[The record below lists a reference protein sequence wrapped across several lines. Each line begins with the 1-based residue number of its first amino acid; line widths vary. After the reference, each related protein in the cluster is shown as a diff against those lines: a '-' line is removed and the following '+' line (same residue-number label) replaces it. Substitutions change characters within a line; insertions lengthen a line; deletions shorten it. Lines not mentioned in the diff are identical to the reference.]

1 MINIPLFPLNTVL
14 FPGTPLTLHIFE
26 ERYKLMIAEC
36 LRQETPFGVVL
47 IDEGQEALGPLAK
60 PHTVGCT
67 ARITRMEP
75 LDNGRMNIISI
86 GEKRFVIQ
94 ELSTERTYLTATVE
108 FQPIRTA
115 NPDNANRMAAQF
127 TPLLARYLDILAQ
140 IGQIEFDPAKIP
152 ADPQELAYI
161 SAYLVQ
167 TSPPAKQDLLASDT
181 TEELFNRLREVFRKE
196 IALIRV
202 MSGHS
207 RDNSSD
213 VFSIN

>member
-14 FPGTPLTLHIFE
+14 FPGMPLTLHIFE

-75 LDNGRMNIISI
+75 LDGGRMNINSI

-94 ELSTERTYLTATVE
+94 ELSNEGTFLTAAIE
-108 FQPIRTA
+108 FQSIRTTD
-115 NPDNANRMAAQF
+115 PDNADRMVAQF
-127 TPLLARYLDILAQ
+127 MPFLARYLDILAQ
-140 IGQIEFDPAKIP
+140 IGQIEFDPSKIP
-152 ADPQELAYI
+152 TDPKELAYI

-167 TSPPAKQDLLASDT
+167 TSPTTKQDLLASNT
-181 TEELFNRLREVFRKE
+181 TEELFDRLREVFRKE
-196 IALIRV
+196 TALIRA
-202 MSGHS
+202 MSSHTGN
-207 RDNSSD
+207 DSSQ
-213 VFSIN
+213 VFSKN